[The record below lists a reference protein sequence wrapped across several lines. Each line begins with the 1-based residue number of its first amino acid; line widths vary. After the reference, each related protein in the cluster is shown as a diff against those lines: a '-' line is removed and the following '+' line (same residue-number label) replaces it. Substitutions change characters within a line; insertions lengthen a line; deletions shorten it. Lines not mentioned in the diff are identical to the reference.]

1 MKSKLEIRKQI
12 HRSCGTSSYEVNSG
26 YYLTVPNQSMSISEI
41 LDYSLTHSEV
51 LEPIPDVPY
60 GLDLTDIYPNVDELG
75 VLDSREESVEE
86 SKEVEN
92 VINSNP
98 DESTEDNNESPADSS
113 GNQQRSK
120 E

>member
-1 MKSKLEIRKQI
+1 MESKIEIRSQFY
-12 HRSCGTSSYEVNSG
+12 RSCGTSSYEVNSG

-60 GLDLTDIYPNVDELG
+60 GLDLTDIYPNVDEFG
-75 VLDSREESVEE
+75 VLDGRDEVVEE
-86 SKEVEN
+86 AQKVDN

-98 DESTEDNNESPADSS
+98 DESIEDNNESPADTP
-113 GNQQRSK
+113 GNQ
-120 E
+120 

>member
-1 MKSKLEIRKQI
+1 METKFEIRKQI

-26 YYLTVPNQSMSISEI
+26 YYMTVPNQSMSISEI
-41 LDYSLTHSEV
+41 LDYSLTHSEI

-75 VLDSREESVEE
+75 VLDNREEVVEE
-86 SKEVEN
+86 DNKVDN

-98 DESTEDNNESPADSS
+98 NESIEDNNESPSDTA
-113 GNQQRSK
+113 GNQ
-120 E
+120 

>member
-1 MKSKLEIRKQI
+1 MENKVVIRDQI
-12 HRSCGTSSYEVNSG
+12 HRSSGTSSYEVNSG

-60 GLDLTDIYPNVDELG
+60 GLDLTDLYPNVDELG
-75 VLDSREESVEE
+75 VLDGRDEVVEE
-86 SKEVEN
+86 VNKDDN

-98 DESTEDNNESPADSS
+98 NESTEDNNESPADSS
-113 GNQQRSK
+113 GN
-120 E
+120 

>member
-1 MKSKLEIRKQI
+1 MVTKLEIRKQI

-41 LDYSLTHSEV
+41 LEYSLTHSEV

-75 VLDSREESVEE
+75 VLDSREEVVEDAN
-86 SKEVEN
+86 EVDN
-92 VINSNP
+92 VINSNLN
-98 DESTEDNNESPADSS
+98 ESTEDNNESPSDTA
-113 GNQQRSK
+113 GNQ
-120 E
+120 

>member
-1 MKSKLEIRKQI
+1 MESKIEIRSQL
-12 HRSCGTSSYEVNSG
+12 HSSCGTSSYEVNSG

-60 GLDLTDIYPNVDELG
+60 GLDLTDLYPNVDELG
-75 VLDSREESVEE
+75 VLDGRDDVVEE
-86 SKEVEN
+86 ANKVDN

-98 DESTEDNNESPADSS
+98 DESTEDNNESPSDSS
-113 GNQQRSK
+113 GHQ
-120 E
+120 

>member
-1 MKSKLEIRKQI
+1 MVSKISIRSQI
-12 HRSCGTSSYEVNSG
+12 HRSCDTSSYEVNSG

-75 VLDSREESVEE
+75 VLDGRDEVVEE
-86 SKEVEN
+86 DNKVDN
-92 VINSNP
+92 VINSNLN
-98 DESTEDNNESPADSS
+98 ESIEDNNESSS
-113 GNQQRSK
+113 DTAGNQQ
-120 E
+120 

>member
-1 MKSKLEIRKQI
+1 METKFEIRKQI

-26 YYLTVPNQSMSISEI
+26 YYMTVPNQSMSISEI
-41 LDYSLTHSEV
+41 LDYSLTHSEI

-75 VLDSREESVEE
+75 VLDNREEVLEE
-86 SKEVEN
+86 DNKVDN

-98 DESTEDNNESPADSS
+98 NESTEDNNESPADTA
-113 GNQQRSK
+113 GNQ
-120 E
+120 

>member
-1 MKSKLEIRKQI
+1 MEKKNVIRDQI

-75 VLDSREESVEE
+75 VLDSREEVVEE
-86 SKEVEN
+86 DNKVDN
-92 VINSNP
+92 VINSNSN
-98 DESTEDNNESPADSS
+98 ESTEDNNESPADSS
-113 GNQQRSK
+113 GNQ
-120 E
+120 

>member
-1 MKSKLEIRKQI
+1 
-12 HRSCGTSSYEVNSG
+12 
-26 YYLTVPNQSMSISEI
+26 MSISEI
-41 LDYSLTHSEV
+41 LEYSMTHSEV

-75 VLDSREESVEE
+75 VLDSREEFVEE
-86 SKEVEN
+86 ENKVDN
-92 VINSNP
+92 VINSNS
-98 DESTEDNNESPADSS
+98 DENTEDNNESVTDST

>member
-1 MKSKLEIRKQI
+1 MENKSVIRDQI
-12 HRSCGTSSYEVNSG
+12 HRSCSTSSYEVNSG

-41 LDYSLTHSEV
+41 LEYSMTHSEV

-75 VLDSREESVEE
+75 VLDGRDEPAVEE
-86 SKEVEN
+86 NKVDN

-98 DESTEDNNESPADSS
+98 DESTEDNNESPADTP
-113 GNQQRSK
+113 GNQ
-120 E
+120 

>member
-1 MKSKLEIRKQI
+1 MENKLEIREQM

-26 YYLTVPNQSMSISEI
+26 YYLAVPNQSMSISEI
-41 LDYSLTHSEV
+41 LDYSLTHSEA

-75 VLDSREESVEE
+75 VLDSRDEFAEEENKVD
-86 SKEVEN
+86 N

-98 DESTEDNNESPADSS
+98 DESIEDNNESSADSS
-113 GNQQRSK
+113 GNQ
-120 E
+120 